1 MVVDFG
7 DKGGTWDA
15 DAGVMEFK
23 RPGEGATCVGAAVDE
38 EDVVFIEPE
47 EGVVD
52 ALFFG
57 SDGAAALK
65 HCSKMFISM
74 NAEAK
79 NPGVFNEE
87 DCCWDEVAALIF
99 DASQELYFAFFLTIK
114 CPLLLFLTEILARI
128 QTLEADSEHFLNCQ
142 FGYLA
147 AESCRYL

>member
-7 DKGGTWDA
+7 DKGGTWDV

-23 RPGEGATCVGAAVDE
+23 RPEEGATCVGAAVDE

-47 EGVVD
+47 EGVVG

-74 NAEAK
+74 NADAK

-87 DCCWDEVAALIF
+87 DCCWDAVAALIF
-99 DASQELYFAFFLTIK
+99 DASQELYFALFSHDKVSPLTPSRK
-114 CPLLLFLTEILARI
+114 YWHGFRSSKRTRS
-128 QTLEADSEHFLNCQ
+128 TF
-142 FGYLA
+142 
-147 AESCRYL
+147 

>member
-23 RPGEGATCVGAAVDE
+23 RPEEGATCVGAAVDE
-38 EDVVFIEPE
+38 GDVVFIEPE

-52 ALFFG
+52 ALLFFR

-74 NAEAK
+74 Y
-79 NPGVFNEE
+79 
-87 DCCWDEVAALIF
+87 AA
-99 DASQELYFAFFLTIK
+99 
-114 CPLLLFLTEILARI
+114 
-128 QTLEADSEHFLNCQ
+128 
-142 FGYLA
+142 
-147 AESCRYL
+147 